1 MLEIKKKN
9 LDRREWYSDSDKKFS
24 CRCVKDDFFEG
35 GLGLVTFTGIKTPD
49 MVDTIWGEVCIA
61 DKGYRWLEL
70 APKDKNYVLTAM
82 ICEDEIFQIYVD
94 ISMENK
100 IFENGD
106 AEFLDLFLDIVIR
119 EDEVRI
125 LDSEELD
132 EALDEGVI
140 TDTQYQLAKK
150 TAEDLIIFFKEN
162 QKVITNKLYEY
173 LKLF

>member
-9 LDRREWYSDSDKKFS
+9 LDRREWYSDTDKKFS
-24 CRCVKDDFFEG
+24 CRYVKDDFFEG
-35 GLGLVTFTGIKTPD
+35 GLGLVTFTGIKEPD
-49 MVDTIWGEVCIA
+49 MVESIWGEVCIA

-94 ISMENK
+94 ISLENK

-125 LDSEELD
+125 LDSEELN
-132 EALDEGVI
+132 EALQEGVI
-140 TDTQYQLAKK
+140 TDAQYQLAKDV
-150 TAEDLIIFFKEN
+150 ADDLVVYFKNNREM
-162 QKVITNKLYEY
+162 VFRKLYEY
-173 LKLF
+173 LNLF

>member
-1 MLEIKKKN
+1 
-9 LDRREWYSDSDKKFS
+9 
-24 CRCVKDDFFEG
+24 
-35 GLGLVTFTGIKTPD
+35 

-94 ISMENK
+94 ISLENK
-100 IFENGD
+100 VFENGD

-119 EDEVRI
+119 GDEVRI

-132 EALDEGVI
+132 EALHEGVI
-140 TDTQYQLAKK
+140 TDAQYQLAKK
-150 TAEDLIIFFKEN
+150 VADDFVIYFKEN
-162 QKVITNKLYEY
+162 QNVITDKLYEY

>member
-9 LDRREWYSDSDKKFS
+9 LDRREWYSDTDKKFS
-24 CRCVKDDFFEG
+24 CRYVKDDFFEG
-35 GLGLVTFTGIKTPD
+35 GLGLVTFTGIKEPD
-49 MVDTIWGEVCIA
+49 MVESIWGEVCIA

-94 ISMENK
+94 ISLENK

-132 EALDEGVI
+132 EALQEGVI
-140 TDTQYQLAKK
+140 TDAQYQLAKDV
-150 TAEDLIIFFKEN
+150 ADDLVVYLKNNREMVFR
-162 QKVITNKLYEY
+162 KLYEY
-173 LKLF
+173 LNLF